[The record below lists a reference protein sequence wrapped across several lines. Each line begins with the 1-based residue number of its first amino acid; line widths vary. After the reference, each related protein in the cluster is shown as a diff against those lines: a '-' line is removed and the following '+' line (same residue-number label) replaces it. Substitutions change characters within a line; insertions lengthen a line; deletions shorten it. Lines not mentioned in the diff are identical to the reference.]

1 MVGQKWVNLTLTSLM
16 VLATVFAVLA
26 LFTSWAYDGDPSL
39 RATGFGFDGL
49 ATVTETD
56 TVTVAMGSESLDDFD
71 GIGLARAGAV
81 LATIAVAFFI
91 VGALAFEN
99 HLLTGRAWLSLT
111 GLGAAGVGFLLW
123 LVALI
128 LFPIGV
134 NGLAESV
141 NGGFFK
147 PDLSWGAGLAF
158 GIVAGVLSLA
168 TVVTAGVHRA
178 ITSGFRL
185 EVADGSVGYANFD

>member
-16 VLATVFAVLA
+16 LLATVFAVLA
-26 LFTSWAYDGDPSL
+26 WSTTWAYDGDPEL
-39 RATGFGFDGL
+39 RATGFGFGGI
-49 ATVTETD
+49 ATVTEGD

-71 GIGLARAGAV
+71 GIGLTRAGAV
-81 LATIAVAFFI
+81 LATIALAFFI
-91 VGALAFEN
+91 VGFLAFEN
-99 HLLTGRAWLSLT
+99 HMLTGHKWLGLT
-111 GLGAAGVGFLLW
+111 GLGAAALGFVLW

-128 LFPIGV
+128 LFPIGI
-134 NGLAESV
+134 NGLAESF

-158 GIVAGVLSLA
+158 GIVAGVLALA
-168 TVVTAGVHRA
+168 TVLTAGIHRA

-185 EVADGSVGYANFD
+185 EVADNSAGYANFD